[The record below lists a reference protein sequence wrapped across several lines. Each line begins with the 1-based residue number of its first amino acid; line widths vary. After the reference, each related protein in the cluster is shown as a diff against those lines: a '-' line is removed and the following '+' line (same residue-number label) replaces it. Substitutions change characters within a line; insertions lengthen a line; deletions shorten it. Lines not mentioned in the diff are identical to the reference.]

1 MSEDLRSS
9 VEPAKSRRRVGLVV
23 VAAAGLLLCCC
34 GFFVLAW
41 YFGDT
46 VLETL
51 QLLFQ
56 PQ

>member
-9 VEPAKSRRRVGLVV
+9 VEPAGSRRRIWLIVLAV
-23 VAAAGLLLCCC
+23 AGLLLCCC
-34 GFFVLAW
+34 GSFVMAW

-51 QLLFQ
+51 QGFFQ
-56 PQ
+56 LQ

>member
-9 VEPAKSRRRVGLVV
+9 VEPGGTRRRIGLVILV
-23 VAAAGLLLCCC
+23 VAGLLLCLC
-34 GFFVLAW
+34 GSLVLAW

-51 QLLFQ
+51 QQLFQ
-56 PQ
+56 LQ

>member
-9 VEPAKSRRRVGLVV
+9 VEPAKSRRRVVLIVL
-23 VAAAGLLLCCC
+23 ALAGLLLCGC
-34 GFFVLAW
+34 GSLVLAW

-51 QLLFQ
+51 QGFFQ
-56 PQ
+56 LQ